1 MADTVKGK
9 IVAIIPKTLSSGK
22 KFWDF
27 MVEGDERT
35 FTSWQETFASKKS
48 GEEIE
53 FTPQKD
59 ERGNWRAY
67 IGGARKP
74 YSGGGYRKSPEEI
87 LLQKKAFALSYAKD
101 QIGSILTFLKGNVK
115 IPEGMPIAEALDH
128 ASATAMRFTLKIATQ
143 YEAFLNVP
151 LSKPEEKHD
160 SKEEP
165 NRSSHLSGSDE
176 RSERFSDEPPWK

>member
-9 IVAIIPKTLSSGK
+9 IVAIIPKTLPSGK

-35 FTSWQETFASKKS
+35 FTSWQDTFASKKS
-48 GEEIE
+48 GDEVE

-67 IGGARKP
+67 IGGAKKP
-74 YSGGGYRKSPEEI
+74 YSGGGGYRKSPEEI

-128 ASATAMRFTLKIATQ
+128 ASATAMRFTLKLATQ

-151 LSKPEEKHD
+151 LPKQEEKPETH
-160 SKEEP
+160 KEEQ
-165 NRSSHLSGSDE
+165 N
-176 RSERFSDEPPWK
+176 SDEPPWK

>member
-101 QIGSILTFLKGNVK
+101 QIGSILAFLKGSVK
-115 IPEGMPIAEALDH
+115 IPEVPLGDALDH
-128 ASATAMRFTLKIATQ
+128 ASATAMRFTLKLATQ

-151 LSKPEEKHD
+151 LPKQEEKH
-160 SKEEP
+160 EEKQDAKQ
-165 NRSSHLSGSDE
+165 DE
-176 RSERFSDEPPWK
+176 RMSERFSEEPPWK

>member
-9 IVAIIPKTLSSGK
+9 IVAIIPKTLPSGK

-35 FTSWQETFASKKS
+35 FTSWQDTFASKKS
-48 GEEIE
+48 GDEVE

-67 IGGARKP
+67 IGGAKKP
-74 YSGGGYRKSPEEI
+74 YSGGGGYRKSPEEI

-128 ASATAMRFTLKIATQ
+128 ASATAMRFTLKLATQ

-151 LSKPEEKHD
+151 LPKQEEKQ
-160 SKEEP
+160 EEKQDAKQ
-165 NRSSHLSGSDE
+165 DE
-176 RSERFSDEPPWK
+176 RMSERFSEEPPWK